1 MIRFPWGIKLRFL
14 SVLSNILD
22 SFLNQALLWILESSM
37 GVFTSKALPSGC
49 KELSSGNLSQ
59 PIRDEQNMKFHVQVF
74 PSAVGLIDSLSALPS
89 RFFHFRNELND
100 TESTEVTR
108 IFTLHFPTL
117 PMPINRSY
125 PPDMDAGA
133 VWLPENMA
141 NFSWSTQ
148 YCCGSRLKFSQKKI
162 RQPARHRNYWECQV
176 AGGKFQI
183 LP

>member
-1 MIRFPWGIKLRFL
+1 
-14 SVLSNILD
+14 
-22 SFLNQALLWILESSM
+22 M

-74 PSAVGLIDSLSALPS
+74 PSAVGLIDRLSALPS

-133 VWLPENMA
+133 VWLPKNTA
-141 NFSWSTQ
+141 NFSWSTSIVVDQ
-148 YCCGSRLKFSQKKI
+148 DSNLVRKRSG
-162 RQPARHRNYWECQV
+162 N
-176 AGGKFQI
+176 
-183 LP
+183 LPVIVTIMFCTLTLIHSTQSA